1 MLSLT
6 SSASVFRQACAGCA
20 RRVRVP
26 TSGSGPA
33 GPGRLLATTGPRT
46 SAAPLSTVSL
56 AYDLHAPAKPL
67 ADKETSPI
75 IIMHGLFG
83 SKKNNR
89 TISK

>member
-6 SSASVFRQACAGCA
+6 SSTSVFRQACAGCV
-20 RRVRVP
+20 RRARVP
-26 TSGSGPA
+26 TSAFGPA
-33 GPGRLLATTGPRT
+33 PGRLLVTGPRMP
-46 SAAPLSTVSL
+46 APFSTVSL